1 MEYIVSRG
9 KEEGIVLTPHKH
21 EDGKYVASM
30 SRFEKDYIYVDSLR
44 ELQILCGNG
53 FSIRMSNQDSSH
65 HRAPSLISP
74 GSITNKSNTELENA

>member
-44 ELQILCGNG
+44 ELQILC
-53 FSIRMSNQDSSH
+53 
-65 HRAPSLISP
+65 
-74 GSITNKSNTELENA
+74 